1 MGPQFLDQ
9 LVERFDPDGFDAPD
23 GSARVRVRWN
33 GDARDVSIR
42 GDSVRIRPPRNGR
55 ADTLIEAD
63 EGVWRQLAENAGA
76 GLQAFGR
83 GKLKMRGNLHVG
95 VGFLSATSGAPAER
109 RLRFGRAAGLA
120 YMEAGSGDPVVMIHG
135 LGGTKASFLP
145 TVVSLAQAGYHAIA
159 IDQPGFGDSHKP
171 LLARYDAPYMAR
183 AAVEF
188 LDARE
193 IDTAHLVGN
202 SLGGRV
208 TLELGL
214 AHADR
219 ARKLALLACSLPW
232 KRLPGWARYLTFA
245 RPELGLIQ
253 PAPRPIV
260 EQIVRRAVP
269 NGRTGWAAAGIDEF
283 VRAYCTPRGRAAFYA
298 AARHI
303 LLEKSEEF
311 WERLGGL
318 DRDTLFVWGR
328 YDGVVPRAFIPHVRE
343 ALPAAKHAELNCGH
357 VPQIERPAET
367 EAVVK
372 RHLAASSA
380 RPTGAESGAPRRAP
394 SP

>member
-1 MGPQFLDQ
+1 MPPQFLDQ
-9 LVERFDPDGFDAPD
+9 LVERFDPEGFDAPG

-42 GDSVRIRPPRNGR
+42 GDSVWIRPPREGR

-63 EGVWRQLAENAGA
+63 ERVWQDLAEDAGA
-76 GLQAFGR
+76 GLGAFGTGR
-83 GKLKMRGNLHVG
+83 LKMRGNLHVG

-120 YMEAGSGDPVVMIHG
+120 YMEAGEGDPVVMIHG

-145 TVVSLAQAGYHAIA
+145 TVVALARAGYHAIA

-171 LLARYDAPYMAR
+171 LFASYDAAFMAK
-183 AAVEF
+183 AACEF
-188 LDARE
+188 LDARD
-193 IDTAHLVGN
+193 IDTAHIIGN

-214 AHADR
+214 AHPER
-219 ARKLALLACSLPW
+219 TGKLALLACSLAW
-232 KRLPGWARYLTFA
+232 KRRPTWARYLSLA

-260 EQIVRRAVP
+260 ERIVRGSIP
-269 NGRTGWAAAGIDEF
+269 NGAGWAAAGIDEF
-283 VRAYCTPRGRAAFYA
+283 VRSYCTPRGRAAFYA

-303 LLEKSEEF
+303 LLERSEEF
-311 WERLGGL
+311 WERLGTL
-318 DRDTLFVWGR
+318 DREALFVWGR
-328 YDGVVPRAFIPHVRE
+328 QDGIVPPSFARHVRE
-343 ALPAAKHAELNCGH
+343 ALPAAKHAELDCGH
-357 VPQIERPAET
+357 VPQIERPGET
-367 EAVVK
+367 EALLK
-372 RHLAASSA
+372 RYLA
-380 RPTGAESGAPRRAP
+380 T
-394 SP
+394 

>member
-1 MGPQFLDQ
+1 MDREVTTPPFLDE
-9 LVERFDPDGFDAPD
+9 LVGRFDPDGFDAPD

-42 GDSVRIRPPRNGR
+42 GQSVRIRPPQDGR

-63 EGVWRQLAENAGA
+63 ERVWRQLAKDTGA

-83 GKLKMRGNLHVG
+83 GKLTMRGNLHVG

-145 TVVSLAQAGYHAIA
+145 TVVALATAGYHAIA

-171 LLARYDAPYMAR
+171 LFAAYDAPYMAR
-183 AAVEF
+183 AAIDF
-188 LDARE
+188 LDARD
-193 IDTAHLVGN
+193 IDSAHFIGN

-208 TLELGL
+208 TLEVGL
-214 AHADR
+214 EHLDR

-232 KRLPGWARYLTFA
+232 KRRPPWARYLPLL

-253 PAPRPIV
+253 PAPRSVVEGIV
-260 EQIVRRAVP
+260 KRSIP
-269 NGRTGWAAAGIDEF
+269 GGRGGWAAAGIDEF

-303 LLEKSEEF
+303 MLERSEEF
-311 WERLGGL
+311 WGCLRKL
-318 DRDTLFVWGR
+318 DRETLFVWGLN
-328 YDGVVPRAFIPHVRE
+328 DGLIPPAFAPHVRE
-343 ALPAAKHAELNCGH
+343 VLPDSKHAELNCGH
-357 VPQIERPAET
+357 VPQIERPADT
-367 EAVVK
+367 EALLK
-372 RHLAASSA
+372 RYLAAA
-380 RPTGAESGAPRRAP
+380 
-394 SP
+394 

>member
-1 MGPQFLDQ
+1 MTPQFLED
-9 LVERFDPDGFDAPD
+9 LVERFDPEGFDAPN

-42 GDSVRIRPPRNGR
+42 GESVRIGPPRNGR

-63 EGVWRQLAENAGA
+63 ERTWQAVARDSTS

-120 YMEAGSGDPVVMIHG
+120 YMEAGVGDPVVMIHG

-145 TVVSLAQAGYHAIA
+145 TVVALATAGYQAIA
-159 IDQPGFGDSHKP
+159 IDQPGFGDSQKP
-171 LLARYDAPYMAR
+171 LLAPYDAPYMAR
-183 AAVEF
+183 AAAAF
-188 LDARE
+188 LDERGIE
-193 IDTAHLVGN
+193 SAHFVGN

-214 AHADR
+214 AHPER
-219 ARKLALLACSLPW
+219 TRRIALLACSLPW
-232 KRLPGWARYLTFA
+232 KRRPAWARYLSLL

-253 PAPRPIV
+253 PAPRALV
-260 EQIVRRAVP
+260 EEIVRRSIP
-269 NGRTGWAAAGIDEF
+269 GGRSGWAAAGIDEF

-303 LLEKSEEF
+303 FLERSEEF
-311 WERLGGL
+311 WERIGGL
-318 DRDTLFVWGR
+318 DREALFVWGR
-328 YDGVVPRAFIPHVRE
+328 YDGIVPPAFARYVRA
-343 ALPAAKHAELNCGH
+343 ALPAAKHAELDCGH

-367 EAVVK
+367 EAVLK
-372 RHLAASSA
+372 RFLA
-380 RPTGAESGAPRRAP
+380 R
-394 SP
+394 

>member
-1 MGPQFLDQ
+1 MDREVTTPPFLDE
-9 LVERFDPDGFDAPD
+9 LVGRFDPDGFDAPD

-42 GDSVRIRPPRNGR
+42 GQSVRIRPPRDGR

-63 EGVWRQLAENAGA
+63 ERVWQQLAKDTGA

-83 GKLKMRGNLHVG
+83 GKLTMRGNLHVG

-109 RLRFGRAAGLA
+109 RLRFGRAAGLT

-145 TVVSLAQAGYHAIA
+145 TVVALATAGYHAIA

-171 LLARYDAPYMAR
+171 LFAAYDAPYMAR
-183 AAVEF
+183 AAIDF
-188 LDARE
+188 LDARD
-193 IDTAHLVGN
+193 IDSAHFIGN

-208 TLELGL
+208 TLEVGL
-214 AHADR
+214 AHPDR

-232 KRLPGWARYLTFA
+232 KRRPPWARYLPLL

-253 PAPRPIV
+253 PAPRSIV
-260 EQIVRRAVP
+260 EGLVKRSIP
-269 NGRTGWAAAGIDEF
+269 GGRGGWAAAGIDEF

-303 LLEKSEEF
+303 MLERSEEF
-311 WERLGGL
+311 WDCLRKL
-318 DRDTLFVWGR
+318 DRETLFVWGR
-328 YDGVVPRAFIPHVRE
+328 NDGLIPPAFAPHVRE
-343 ALPAAKHAELNCGH
+343 VLPDSKHAELNCGH
-357 VPQIERPAET
+357 VPQIERPADT
-367 EAVVK
+367 EALLK
-372 RHLAASSA
+372 RYLAAA
-380 RPTGAESGAPRRAP
+380 
-394 SP
+394 

>member
-1 MGPQFLDQ
+1 MTPDFLEE
-9 LVERFDPDGFDAPD
+9 LVGRFDPEGFDAPE

-42 GDSVRIRPPRNGR
+42 GDSVRIQPPRDGR

-63 EGVWRQLAENAGA
+63 ERVWRELAENAGT
-76 GLQAFGR
+76 GLRAFGNGR
-83 GKLKMRGNLHVG
+83 LRMRGNLHVG
-95 VGFLSATSGAPAER
+95 VGFLSATSGVPAER

-120 YMEAGSGDPVVMIHG
+120 YMEAGAGNPVVMIHG

-145 TVVSLAQAGYHAIA
+145 TVVALAQAGHHAIA

-171 LLARYDAPYMAR
+171 LGAAYDAPYMAR
-183 AAVEF
+183 AAVAF
-188 LDARE
+188 LDARS
-193 IDTAHLVGN
+193 IDAAHFIGN

-219 ARKLALLACSLPW
+219 TRKLALLACSLPW
-232 KRLPGWARYLTFA
+232 ERRPAWARYLTLL

-253 PAPRPIV
+253 PAPRPLV
-260 EQIVRRAVP
+260 EGIVRRSIP
-269 NGRTGWAAAGIDEF
+269 GGTSGWAAAGIDEF
-283 VRAYCTPRGRAAFYA
+283 VRSYCTPRGRAAFYA

-303 LLEKSEEF
+303 FLERSEEF
-311 WERLGGL
+311 WQRLAAL
-318 DRDTLFVWGR
+318 DRDALFVWGR
-328 YDGVVPRAFIPHVRE
+328 NDGIVPLSFARYVRE
-343 ALPAAKHAELNCGH
+343 ALPDAKHTELDCGH

-367 EAVVK
+367 EAVLK
-372 RHLAASSA
+372 RFLA
-380 RPTGAESGAPRRAP
+380 G
-394 SP
+394 

>member
-1 MGPQFLDQ
+1 MAQDVLTPDFLEQ

-23 GSARVRVRWN
+23 GAARVRVRWN

-42 GDSVRIRPPRNGR
+42 DGSARIRPPRNGR

-63 EGVWRQLAENAGA
+63 ERVWRQLASDAGSGLRAFGA
-76 GLQAFGR
+76 GRLR
-83 GKLKMRGNLHVG
+83 MRGNLHVG

-145 TVVSLAQAGYHAIA
+145 TVVALASAGYHAIA

-171 LLARYDAPYMAR
+171 LFATYDAPFMAR

-188 LDARE
+188 LDARG
-193 IDTAHLVGN
+193 IDSAHFVGN

-214 AHADR
+214 AHPGR
-219 ARKLALLACSLPW
+219 TQKLALLACSLPW
-232 KRLPGWARYLTFA
+232 KQRPPWARYLSLL

-253 PAPRPIV
+253 PAPRPVV
-260 EQIVRRAVP
+260 EEIVRRSIP
-269 NGRTGWAAAGIDEF
+269 NGRSGWAAAGIDEF

-303 LLEKSEEF
+303 VLEQSEQF
-311 WERLGGL
+311 WKRLG
-318 DRDTLFVWGR
+318 TLEREALFIWGR
-328 YDGVVPRAFIPHVRE
+328 YDGIVPPAFVPYVRR
-343 ALPAAKHAELNCGH
+343 ALPTAKHAELDSGH

-367 EAVVK
+367 EAVLK
-372 RHLAASSA
+372 RFLAA
-380 RPTGAESGAPRRAP
+380 
-394 SP
+394 

>member
-1 MGPQFLDQ
+1 MPPQFLDD
-9 LVERFDPDGFDAPD
+9 LVERFDPEGFDAPN

-42 GDSVRIRPPRNGR
+42 GSNVTIGEPRDGR

-63 EGVWRQLAENAGA
+63 ERTWRAVARDSA
-76 GLQAFGR
+76 SGLQAFGGGR
-83 GKLKMRGNLHVG
+83 LKMRGNLHLG
-95 VGFLSATSGAPAER
+95 VGFLSATSGAPVER
-109 RLRFGRAAGLA
+109 RLRFGRAAGLS
-120 YMEAGSGDPVVMIHG
+120 YMEAGEGEPVVMIHG

-145 TVVSLAQAGYHAIA
+145 TVVALATAGYHAIA

-171 LLARYDAPYMAR
+171 LLAAYDAPYMAR
-183 AAVEF
+183 AVEKF

-193 IDTAHLVGN
+193 IDSAHFVGN

-214 AHADR
+214 AHPDR
-219 ARKLALLACSLPW
+219 TRKLALLACSLPW
-232 KRLPGWARYLTFA
+232 KRRPSWARYLPLL

-253 PAPRPIV
+253 PAPRALV
-260 EQIVRRAVP
+260 EEIVRRSVP
-269 NGRTGWAAAGIDEF
+269 GGRSGWAAAGIDEF

-303 LLEKSEEF
+303 VLERSEEF
-311 WERLGGL
+311 WERLGAL
-318 DRDTLFVWGR
+318 EREALFVWGR
-328 YDGVVPRAFIPHVRE
+328 YDQVVPRSFAKHVRE
-343 ALPAAKHAELNCGH
+343 ALPDAKHLVLGSGH

-367 EAVVK
+367 EAALK
-372 RHLAASSA
+372 RFLAA
-380 RPTGAESGAPRRAP
+380 
-394 SP
+394 

>member
-1 MGPQFLDQ
+1 MTPDFLEE
-9 LVERFDPDGFDAPD
+9 LVSRFDPDGFDAPD

-42 GDSVRIRPPRNGR
+42 GNSVRIRPPRNGR

-63 EGVWRQLAENAGA
+63 ERVWRELAENAGA

-83 GKLKMRGNLHVG
+83 GKLRIRGNLHVG

-120 YMEAGSGDPVVMIHG
+120 YMEAGTGDPVVMIHG

-145 TVVSLAQAGYHAIA
+145 TVVAIASAGSHAIA

-171 LLARYDAPYMAR
+171 LFAAYDAPYMAR

-188 LDARE
+188 LNARG
-193 IDTAHLVGN
+193 IDSADFIGN

-214 AHADR
+214 AHPER
-219 ARKLALLACSLPW
+219 TRKLGLLACSLPW
-232 KRLPGWARYLTFA
+232 KRRPPWARYLSLA

-260 EQIVRRAVP
+260 EEVVRRSIP
-269 NGRTGWAAAGIDEF
+269 NARNGWAAAG
-283 VRAYCTPRGRAAFYA
+283 V
-298 AARHI
+298 
-303 LLEKSEEF
+303 
-311 WERLGGL
+311 
-318 DRDTLFVWGR
+318 
-328 YDGVVPRAFIPHVRE
+328 
-343 ALPAAKHAELNCGH
+343 
-357 VPQIERPAET
+357 
-367 EAVVK
+367 
-372 RHLAASSA
+372 
-380 RPTGAESGAPRRAP
+380 
-394 SP
+394 

>member
-1 MGPQFLDQ
+1 MPPEFLDQ
-9 LVERFDPDGFDAPD
+9 LVGRFDPDGFDASGD
-23 GSARVRVRWN
+23 SARVRVRWN

-42 GDSVRIRPPRNGR
+42 GDSIRIRPPSDGR

-63 EGVWRQLAENAGA
+63 ERVWRQLAEDAGA
-76 GLQAFGR
+76 GLQAFGT

-120 YMEAGSGDPVVMIHG
+120 YMEAGDGDPVVMIHG

-145 TVVSLAQAGYHAIA
+145 TVVALARAGYHAIA

-171 LLARYDAPYMAR
+171 LFASYDAAFMAK
-183 AAVEF
+183 AATEF
-188 LDARE
+188 LDARD
-193 IDTAHLVGN
+193 IDSAHVIGN

-214 AHADR
+214 AHPER
-219 ARKLALLACSLPW
+219 TRKLALLACSLAW
-232 KRLPGWARYLTFA
+232 KRRPAWARYLSLA

-260 EQIVRRAVP
+260 ERVVRGSIP
-269 NGRTGWAAAGIDEF
+269 NGAGWAAAGIDEF
-283 VRAYCTPRGRAAFYA
+283 VRSYCTPRGRAAFYA

-303 LLEKSEEF
+303 LLERSEEF
-311 WERLGGL
+311 WERLGTL
-318 DRDTLFVWGR
+318 DRDALFVWGR
-328 YDGVVPRAFIPHVRE
+328 NDGIVPSSFARHVRE
-343 ALPAAKHAELNCGH
+343 ALPAAKHAELECGH

-367 EAVVK
+367 EAVLK
-372 RHLAASSA
+372 RFL
-380 RPTGAESGAPRRAP
+380 GA
-394 SP
+394 

>member
-1 MGPQFLDQ
+1 MAQDVLTPPEFLDA
-9 LVERFDPDGFDAPD
+9 LVGRFDPSGFDAPD

-33 GDARDVSIR
+33 GDARDISIR
-42 GDSVRIRPPRNGR
+42 GESVRIRPPRDGR

-63 EGVWRQLAENAGA
+63 EHVWRQLAEDAGA

-83 GKLKMRGNLHVG
+83 GKLRMRGNLHIG

-120 YMEAGSGDPVVMIHG
+120 YMEAGEGHPVVLIHG

-145 TVVSLAQAGYHAIA
+145 TVVALATAGYHAIA

-171 LLARYDAPYMAR
+171 LFAPYDAAYMAR
-183 AAVEF
+183 AAAEF

-193 IDTAHLVGN
+193 IESAHFVGN

-214 AHADR
+214 SYP
-219 ARKLALLACSLPW
+219 ARTEKLALLACSLPW
-232 KRLPGWARYLTFA
+232 KRRPPWARYLSLL

-253 PAPRPIV
+253 PAPRRLV
-260 EQIVRRAVP
+260 EGIVRRSIP
-269 NGRTGWAAAGIDEF
+269 GGRSGWAAAGIDEF

-303 LLEKSEEF
+303 FLERSEEF
-311 WERLGGL
+311 WERLGTL
-318 DRDTLFVWGR
+318 EREALFVWGR
-328 YDGVVPRAFIPHVRE
+328 LDEVVPPAFAPYVRA
-343 ALPAAKHAELNCGH
+343 ALPSAEHAELNCGH
-357 VPQIERPAET
+357 VPQIELPGET
-367 EAVVK
+367 EALLK
-372 RHLAASSA
+372 RFLA
-380 RPTGAESGAPRRAP
+380 
-394 SP
+394 

>member
-1 MGPQFLDQ
+1 MTPRFLDV
-9 LVERFDPDGFDAPD
+9 LVGRFDPEGFDAPS

-42 GDSVRIRPPRNGR
+42 GETVRIQPPRNGR

-63 EGVWRQLAENAGA
+63 ERVWRQLAEDAGA

-83 GKLKMRGNLHVG
+83 GKLRMRGNLHLG

-120 YMEAGSGDPVVMIHG
+120 YMEAGTGQPVLMIHG

-145 TVVSLAQAGYHAIA
+145 TVVALATAGYHAIA

-171 LLARYDAPYMAR
+171 LLAPYDPPYMAR

-188 LDARE
+188 LDARGIE
-193 IDTAHLVGN
+193 SAHLVGN

-214 AHADR
+214 SYRER
-219 ARKLALLACSLPW
+219 AGKLALLACSLPW
-232 KRLPGWARYLTFA
+232 KRRPAWARYLSLL

-260 EQIVRRAVP
+260 EEIVRRAIP
-269 NGRTGWAAAGIDEF
+269 NGRSGWAAAGIDEF

-298 AARHI
+298 AARNI
-303 LLEKSEEF
+303 LLESSEEF
-311 WERLGGL
+311 WERLGTL
-318 DRDTLFVWGR
+318 DRDALFVWGR
-328 YDGVVPRAFIPHVRE
+328 HDEVVPRAFVPHVRA
-343 ALPAAKHAELNCGH
+343 ALPGARHTELNCGH
-357 VPQIERPAET
+357 VPQIELPGET
-367 EAVVK
+367 EAVLK
-372 RHLAASSA
+372 RFLAA
-380 RPTGAESGAPRRAP
+380 
-394 SP
+394 

>member
-1 MGPQFLDQ
+1 MPPQFLDD
-9 LVERFDPDGFDAPD
+9 LVERFDPEGFDAPN

-42 GDSVRIRPPRNGR
+42 GSSVKIGEPRNGR

-63 EGVWRQLAENAGA
+63 ERTWRAVARDSA
-76 GLQAFGR
+76 SGLQAFGG
-83 GKLKMRGNLHVG
+83 GKLKMRGNLHLG
-95 VGFLSATSGAPAER
+95 VGFLSATSGAPVER
-109 RLRFGRAAGLA
+109 RLRFGRAAGLS
-120 YMEAGSGDPVVMIHG
+120 YMEAGDGDPVVMIHG

-145 TVVSLAQAGYHAIA
+145 TVVALATAGYHAIA

-171 LLARYDAPYMAR
+171 LLAAYDAPYMAR
-183 AAVEF
+183 AAEKF

-193 IDTAHLVGN
+193 IDSAHFVGN

-214 AHADR
+214 AHPDR
-219 ARKLALLACSLPW
+219 TRKLALLACSLPW
-232 KRLPGWARYLTFA
+232 KRRPAWARYLPLL

-253 PAPRPIV
+253 PAPRALV
-260 EQIVRRAVP
+260 EEIVRRSIP
-269 NGRTGWAAAGIDEF
+269 GGRSGWAAAGIDEF

-303 LLEKSEEF
+303 MLERSEEF
-311 WERLGGL
+311 WERLGTL
-318 DRDTLFVWGR
+318 EREALFVWGR
-328 YDGVVPRAFIPHVRE
+328 YDQVVPRSFAKHVRE
-343 ALPAAKHAELNCGH
+343 VLPQARHLVLSSGH

-367 EAVVK
+367 EGALK
-372 RHLAASSA
+372 RFLAA
-380 RPTGAESGAPRRAP
+380 
-394 SP
+394 